1 MELTKEKFTSIDKE
15 ERKNLDF
22 KAGDTIRVW
31 SKIQEKGKTRLQAF
45 EGLVISRKHGKEAGA
60 TFTVRKI
67 ASGVGVERIFPL
79 YSPNIGKVEIL
90 KKAKT
95 RRNKLYYI
103 RTKAVKEVRKR
114 LKSVTLAKEIKKKA
128 PKVEKDLEADNKKV
142 EEKNI
147 ESKTKVE
154 ETKEEIKVEE
164 VGKEVKEKAGGEVKE
179 EKKDEKEKTE
189 ETK

>member
-1 MELTKEKFTSIDKE
+1 MNSLLSFLPKRHIYDKVHAMELTTEKFTPVDKE
-15 ERKNLDF
+15 ERKNLAF

-45 EGLVISRKHGKEAGA
+45 EGLVLSRKHGKEAGA
-60 TFTVRKI
+60 TFIVRKV

-79 YSPNIGKVEIL
+79 YSPNIGKIDIL

-114 LKSVTLAKEIKKKA
+114 LKSVTLIKKIV
-128 PKVEKDLEADNKKV
+128 PKNSPVAEKV
-142 EEKNI
+142 EEK
-147 ESKTKVE
+147 K
-154 ETKEEIKVEE
+154 
-164 VGKEVKEKAGGEVKE
+164 VKE
-179 EKKDEKEKTE
+179 EQNKEAK
-189 ETK
+189 